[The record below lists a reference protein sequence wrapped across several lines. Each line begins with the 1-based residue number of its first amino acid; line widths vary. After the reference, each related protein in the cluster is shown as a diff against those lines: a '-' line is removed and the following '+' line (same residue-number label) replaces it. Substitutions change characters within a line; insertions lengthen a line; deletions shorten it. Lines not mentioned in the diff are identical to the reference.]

1 MRPWPTDRVAF
12 GGDYNPEQ
20 WPREVWDDDLR
31 LMAEA
36 GVSFVTLGVFS
47 WSWLEPSKGEYD
59 FGWLDEIM
67 DKLAD
72 HGVAVDLATATA
84 TPPPWLTTAYP
95 EILPV
100 DREGR
105 TLWPGS
111 RQSWCPSSRLY
122 RDLALTL
129 TDRIAAR
136 YHDHP
141 ALAMWHVSN
150 EYACHNLPCYCDTC
164 AAEFRRW
171 LERRYGDLASLNEA
185 WGTAFWS
192 QRYADWDEI
201 LPPRLSTTF
210 NNPTHVLDFSRFGS
224 DTLLD
229 FFRAEAEVI
238 RRHSSGVPITTN
250 FMTMSQFRLLDYHDW
265 APEQDVVSTDHYV
278 VDALAHPRSEMS
290 FHGDLTRGL
299 AGGRPWM
306 LMEHSTSAV
315 NWQPVNPAKPPG
327 GTLRDSLTH
336 VARGADAL
344 GFFQWR
350 QSRAGSETFH
360 SAMVPH
366 AGADSDRFREVCELG
381 AVAARLGEVVGSS
394 VDAEVAVLWDY
405 EALWA
410 LSGPCLPSTRV
421 DYPEAA
427 HAVHRLL
434 RERGITC
441 DVVHPGADLGRYR
454 VVVVPTLFLVSDE
467 HAAAVEA
474 AARAGAHVV
483 VTYLSGIATPDDHVR
498 LGGYPGAFRDLLGV
512 RVEELFPLAEGDRV
526 ALHDASGGPAG
537 QGHVWSEDARVSQ
550 PDTDIVLAYGS
561 GPLAG
566 RAAATRRPVG
576 DGVAWYLGTLADD
589 ATLGPLLARVADE
602 AGVRPVATVPA
613 GVEVVRRRAG
623 ERSWLFVLNHG
634 DDACELAAAGHDLVA
649 DAPVGPV
656 LRVPAGAAAVVREG

>member
-20 WPREVWDDDLR
+20 WPREVWADDLR

-59 FGWLDEIM
+59 FAWLDEIM
-67 DKLAD
+67 DTMAD
-72 HGVAVDLATATA
+72 HGIAVDLATATA

-105 TLWPGS
+105 RLWPGS

-164 AAEFRRW
+164 AVEFRRW
-171 LERRYGDLASLNEA
+171 LQRRYDDLEPLNEA

-192 QRYADWDEI
+192 QRYSDWDEI
-201 LPPRLSTTF
+201 LPPRISTTF
-210 NNPTHVLDFSRFGS
+210 NNPTHVLDYARFGS

-238 RRHSSGVPITTN
+238 RRHSTSVPITTN
-250 FMTMSQFRLLDYHDW
+250 FMTMSQFRMLDYHAW
-265 APEQDVVSTDHYV
+265 AAEQDVVSTDHYV
-278 VDALAHPRSEMS
+278 VDSLAHPRSELS

-315 NWQPVNPAKPPG
+315 NWQPVNLAKPPG

-350 QSRAGSETFH
+350 QSRAGSEAFH

-366 AGADSDRFREVCELG
+366 AGPDSDRFREVCELG
-381 AVAARLGEVVGSS
+381 AVAGRLGEVVGST
-394 VDAEVAVLWDY
+394 VEAEVAILWDY
-405 EALWA
+405 QALWA
-410 LSGPCLPSTRV
+410 LSGPCLPSARV
-421 DYPEAA
+421 DYPDAA
-427 HAVHRLL
+427 HTVHRLL

-441 DVVHPGADLGRYR
+441 DVVHPGDDLSRYR

-483 VTYLSGIATPDDHVR
+483 VTYLSGIVTPELHIR

-512 RVEELFPLAEGDRV
+512 RVEELFPLPTDGRVDLRDAAGATVGEGRV
-526 ALHDASGGPAG
+526 
-537 QGHVWSEDARVSQ
+537 WTEDARTVA
-550 PDTDIVLAYGS
+550 PDCEAVLEYGS

-566 RAAATRRPVG
+566 RVAATRRPVG
-576 DGVAWYLGTLADD
+576 DGVTWYVGTLPDD
-589 ATLGPLLARVADE
+589 TTLGSVLDRVVEE
-602 AGVRPVATVPA
+602 AGVRAVATVPS

-623 ERSWLFVLNHG
+623 ERSWLFVLNHTG
-634 DDACELAAAGHDLVA
+634 ADCELAASGHDLVA
-649 DAPVGPV
+649 DVTVGPV
-656 LRVPAGAAAVVREG
+656 LTVAAGSAAVVREG